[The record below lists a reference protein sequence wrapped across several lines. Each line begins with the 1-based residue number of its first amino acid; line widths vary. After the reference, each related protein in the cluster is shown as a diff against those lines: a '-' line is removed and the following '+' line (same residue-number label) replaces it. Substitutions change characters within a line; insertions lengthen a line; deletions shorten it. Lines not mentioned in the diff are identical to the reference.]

1 MKHMMLETSYS
12 IEKWDVDHPRYGD
25 FLDCVK
31 AAAPEQMGFLQHSY
45 FQNYPCYLLAALQD
59 QQVVGFLQFAAM
71 PIGAEFKC
79 PTLTL
84 DGQTLVEAKI
94 HGFAVHPAFRNRGIG
109 TSLQRGA
116 IEWARQLGC
125 YQLASQSSYDR
136 EANYHVKLSLGF
148 AVQPE
153 RHGDNEYAVYFI
165 MPLKPISD
173 HGENA

>member
-1 MKHMMLETSYS
+1 MMLETSYS
-12 IEKWDVDHPRYGD
+12 IEQWDVDHPRYGD

-59 QQVVGFLQFAAM
+59 QQVVGFLQFAVM

-109 TSLQRGA
+109 TALQRGA
-116 IEWARQLGC
+116 IQWARQLGC

-165 MPLKPISD
+165 MPLKPIS
-173 HGENA
+173 HKLENA